1 MGSSQ
6 ATPTQEPET
15 TMQHA
20 KPSRF
25 VIGLHRCALILA
37 ATLLAASTAPTTYR
51 QDVRGIPVKGQ
62 PLTPDPPFALE
73 KLVPLLSITSG
84 CNETPKSVAVA
95 LVSKSDDIRTNAA
108 GTALI
113 AGSAREA
120 WNFEAC
126 GRTIP
131 MYVTYT
137 FMPDGQTA
145 YQFSAK

>member
-1 MGSSQ
+1 
-6 ATPTQEPET
+6 
-15 TMQHA
+15 MQNST
-20 KPSRF
+20 PSRL
-25 VIGLHRCALILA
+25 VAWLHRSALILPA
-37 ATLLAASTAPTTYR
+37 ILLAACAAPTTYR

-84 CNETPKSVAVA
+84 CNEMPKTVAVA
-95 LVSKSDDIRTNAA
+95 LVSKSDDIRTNTS

-113 AGSAREA
+113 SGSAREA
-120 WNFEAC
+120 WNFDAC

-145 YQFSAK
+145 YKFSAN